1 MNSERFLSQVFK
13 DGSLEVRLPGGRTLM
28 VGDGSTPGVAVA
40 VSDPLTVA
48 RILARPSLG
57 VGEAYMDGRL
67 VLEKGTIRDLIELAS
82 RNTGHRVAGP
92 RDGPLRRWWKRTV
105 YEANARIAARRNVA
119 HHYDLTFEV

>member
-1 MNSERFLSQVFK
+1 MNIERFLSQVFK

-67 VLEKGTIRDLIELAS
+67 VLEKGTIRDLIELAVQ
-82 RNTGHRVAGP
+82 RPPHHRRGQRQIPV
-92 RDGPLRRWWKRTV
+92 L
-105 YEANARIAARRNVA
+105 
-119 HHYDLTFEV
+119 